1 MILTQ
6 LSVELL
12 LMNLFNDS
20 GVKNY
25 SELQFYLKRVLLK
38 ICYQQEILCLYGSM
52 GDPLKNRSFPDKTGK
67 LELMKL

>member
-12 LMNLFNDS
+12 LMNLFNYS

-52 GDPLKNRSFPDKTGK
+52 GDPLKNRSVPDKTGK